1 MSQLKQES
9 IHRILLSLLVLSAGL
24 ALIPFIGM
32 PATAIG
38 WELFAGVYT
47 PVLDVNATTGAPGSV
62 FYFTGS
68 NYPPNSS
75 ATIYIDG
82 RPAGMVTT
90 DGSGAAS
97 FFVNTLGAVP
107 GSYNVTL
114 EANIN
119 ASATQSI
126 ELVNGG
132 IIVTPPPGA
141 TGIMVFINDVLFL
154 PIVQS
159 N

>member
-1 MSQLKQES
+1 ML
-9 IHRILLSLLVLSAGL
+9 ILSAGL
-24 ALIPFIGM
+24 VMIPFIDM
-32 PATAIG
+32 PLTAIG

-68 NYPPNSS
+68 NYPPNSP

-82 RPAGMVTT
+82 SPVGMVTT

-97 FFVNTLGAVP
+97 FFVNTLGAAA
-107 GSYNVTL
+107 GSYNVTM
-114 EANIN
+114 ETNIN
-119 ASATQSI
+119 ASATQSVD
-126 ELVNGG
+126 LVAGG
-132 IIVTPPPGA
+132 TAVTPPPGA
-141 TGIMVFINDVLFL
+141 TGPTVFVNNVLFF
-154 PIVQS
+154 PIIQT

>member
-1 MSQLKQES
+1 MSPLKRES
-9 IHRILLSLLVLSAGL
+9 LSRVMLTILILSAGL
-24 ALIPFIGM
+24 VMVPFIDM
-32 PATAIG
+32 PLTAIG

-47 PVLDVNATTGAPGSV
+47 PVLDVNETAGAPGSV

-68 NYPPNSS
+68 NYPPNSP
-75 ATIYIDG
+75 ATIYVNG
-82 RPAGMVTT
+82 SPVGMVTT

-97 FFVNTLGAVP
+97 FFVNTLGAAA
-107 GSYNVTL
+107 GSYNVTM

-126 ELVNGG
+126 ELVSGG
-132 IIVTPPPGA
+132 MAVTPPPGSIG
-141 TGIMVFINDVLFL
+141 TTVFINNVLFL
-154 PIVQS
+154 PIVQT

>member
-1 MSQLKQES
+1 MSRMKHKS
-9 IHRILLSLLVLSAGL
+9 THRILLTLLILAAGL
-24 ALIPFIGM
+24 VMIPFIDM

-62 FYFTGS
+62 FFFTGS
-68 NYPPNSS
+68 NYPPNSP

-97 FFVNTLGAVP
+97 FFVNTLGAAS

-119 ASATQSI
+119 ASATRSI
-126 ELVNGG
+126 DLVAGG
-132 IIVTPPPGA
+132 QTVAPPPGA
-141 TGIMVFINDVLFL
+141 TGPTAFINDVIFL
-154 PIVQS
+154 PVIRS
-159 N
+159 D